1 MVGERYAEGYGV
13 EDLVTSWSVAKS
25 IYSAAIG
32 IAIDEGHIESLDQKA
47 SGFFDEWLGTNKE
60 DITIRNLLEMRA
72 GFANANVFI
81 QADQTQ
87 FSLDQPL
94 INEPGSTFLY
104 SNNSSQRFKPLLLR
118 ATGMN
123 AHLWLTDRILTP
135 IGIDETAIGLWLDPA
150 GVNPLTYCCIDMR
163 ADDFARIGVLFANG
177 GTWDGETLI
186 SADNAGIQ
194 RLIGDQGTA
203 TVRRN
208 TQLGQPDD
216 LDGR

>member
-1 MVGERYAEGYGV
+1 MVRDGRVVGERYAEGYGV

-72 GFANANVFI
+72 GFANANVFV

-104 SNNSSQRFKPLLLR
+104 SNNSSQRFEPLLLR

-163 ADDFARIGVLFANG
+163 TDDFARIGVLFANG

-186 SADNAGIQ
+186 S
-194 RLIGDQGTA
+194 
-203 TVRRN
+203 
-208 TQLGQPDD
+208 
-216 LDGR
+216 